1 MPRLK
6 QKIVLFIEPTEQQY
20 MKSIQRLLKYSTPS
34 KIGNL
39 FTNRFCI
46 DEDASSEVLKIYHLK
61 YNGGPFTLEEGLDP
75 TMLYNFD
82 FKLFQKSGDPPDEP
96 TEMIKGK
103 CGGSL

>member
-20 MKSIQRLLKYSTPS
+20 MKKYSTPS

-46 DEDASSEVLKIYHLK
+46 DEDAGSELLKIIHLN
-61 YNGGPFTLEEGLDP
+61 YNLQTYINHNDRLRTEEGLD
-75 TMLYNFD
+75 L
-82 FKLFQKSGDPPDEP
+82 KIL
-96 TEMIKGK
+96 
-103 CGGSL
+103 

>member
-46 DEDASSEVLKIYHLK
+46 DEDASSEILKIIHLN
-61 YNGGPFTLEEGLDP
+61 YNLDASFMERLSPEEGLD
-75 TMLYNFD
+75 L
-82 FKLFQKSGDPPDEP
+82 KIL
-96 TEMIKGK
+96 
-103 CGGSL
+103 

>member
-20 MKSIQRLLKYSTPS
+20 MKKYSTPS

-61 YNGGPFTLEEGLDP
+61 YNGGPFTLEEGLDL

-82 FKLFQKSGDPPDEP
+82 FKLLQKSADPPDDP
-96 TEMIKGK
+96 SEMIEGK
-103 CGGSL
+103 FGESL

>member
-20 MKSIQRLLKYSTPS
+20 MKKYSTPS

-46 DEDASSEVLKIYHLK
+46 DEDAGSEILKIIHLN
-61 YNGGPFTLEEGLDP
+61 YNLDASFMERLTSEEGLNLK
-75 TMLYNFD
+75 ML
-82 FKLFQKSGDPPDEP
+82 
-96 TEMIKGK
+96 
-103 CGGSL
+103 